1 MLRMTVIVC
10 VVVAVVLVELGQ
22 PKPLLGEGGAGQRHN
37 TDVGDT
43 DWFKDYME
51 QKDGEDQVQPDDVL
65 ESAEEDGGRNL
76 KCWIC

>member
-10 VVVAVVLVELGQ
+10 LVVAVVLVEPGQ

-51 QKDGEDQVQPDDVL
+51 QKDGEDQDQLDDVSG
-65 ESAEEDGGRNL
+65 SAEEDGGR
-76 KCWIC
+76 

>member
-10 VVVAVVLVELGQ
+10 VLVSVMLFELGQ

-51 QKDGEDQVQPDDVL
+51 QKDGDQDQLDDVL
-65 ESAEEDGGRNL
+65 GSAEEDGGR
-76 KCWIC
+76 